1 MRSPISTAASKRIR
15 ATVLIEDGGFS
26 VAEACRRV
34 GISRPSYTRE
44 GWLERF
50 KEGDGSFDPLL
61 EDALSTARAG
71 NKHKMTPRTE
81 KAAREAAKEGLGAQ
95 AVRTRLRS
103 IHDERGDED
112 WDVTARTIQRNFVDE
127 GAIFTRKPMRMM
139 VRTPRHARW
148 RMNFAQEWV
157 DRDMED
163 VIFTDEKNS
172 VCSTQT
178 LADGSFRTPGGDFNV
193 AKSRN
198 MTDDEYVQWKED
210 YGRPL
215 PHSKQRGLFPCFV
228 WGGVGHNKKTELYFL
243 EQGETLTAPTYRKI
257 IKKELLPMRRHYP
270 NGGAKP
276 KMTITQDNDPKH
288 YNDETN
294 ALLRRENIELL
305 VSARL
310 DINGDQ
316 DRAHHT
322 RGPGANQLRGA

>member
-1 MRSPISTAASKRIR
+1 
-15 ATVLIEDGGFS
+15 
-26 VAEACRRV
+26 
-34 GISRPSYTRE
+34 
-44 GWLERF
+44 
-50 KEGDGSFDPLL
+50 
-61 EDALSTARAG
+61 
-71 NKHKMTPRTE
+71 
-81 KAAREAAKEGLGAQ
+81 
-95 AVRTRLRS
+95 
-103 IHDERGDED
+103 
-112 WDVTARTIQRNFVDE
+112 
-127 GAIFTRKPMRMM
+127 
-139 VRTPRHARW
+139 
-148 RMNFAQEWV
+148 
-157 DRDMED
+157 
-163 VIFTDEKNS
+163 
-172 VCSTQT
+172 
-178 LADGSFRTPGGDFNV
+178 
-193 AKSRN
+193 